1 MPLLLRC
8 ELLKLAYLLR
18 IAHFLVPELIN
29 LPLQLDHL
37 ALVADLNTMAV
48 FPLPLQHLLVVLGA
62 LALVLHL
69 TGHVRMRL
77 RQGLLQLFLQ
87 LLHLRLQHLLRGYAR
102 EVLLLQLLILLQ
114 DLLAV
119 VLFFLQL
126 LLELF

>member
-18 IAHFLVPELIN
+18 IAHLLVPELIN

-119 VLFFLQL
+119 VLFFFQL